1 MVLTCRCWAVEC
13 LKRISGLAGWRN
25 QMPPKDFF
33 PSNEE
38 ELEKYLAVEQMKAQ
52 IQAELNGKLSTV
64 LSRMDSMQE
73 TFERTLGPLAAS
85 VQDIEEIKR
94 KINLTPEEVERV
106 YGLNAA
112 TLANKRAKAAGP
124 RYIKDGGKIL
134 YPQKELRQYLT
145 AREILTN
152 DD

>member
-1 MVLTCRCWAVEC
+1 
-13 LKRISGLAGWRN
+13 
-25 QMPPKDFF
+25 MPPKDFF

-38 ELEKYLAVEQMKAQ
+38 ELEKYLAMEQMKAR

-64 LSRMDSMQE
+64 LARMDSMRE

-85 VQDIEEIKR
+85 VQEIEEIKR
-94 KINLTPEEVERV
+94 KVNLTPEEVERV

-124 RYIKDGGKIL
+124 RYIKDGGKVL
-134 YPQKELRQYLT
+134 YPQKDLQKYLNE
-145 AREILTN
+145 REILTR
-152 DD
+152 DDD

>member
-1 MVLTCRCWAVEC
+1 MVLTCRCWSVEC

-38 ELEKYLAVEQMKAQ
+38 ELEKYLAVEQMKAH